1 MMEYKCI
8 SCGETKESSQ
18 PCSCPACGYK
28 MFPMPFDRKSILLS
42 EINGFLARLEVTDVT
57 REELVFKGKEK
68 DAQRFPDYE
77 RVVRYVTSF
86 ARTEDFQTGLLR
98 TVEQLKLHYTS
109 PFSKIYPVSFE
120 QIEQRIE
127 DYDPVLR
134 DAMRVIVP
142 KTVVDLPPA
151 DFGSVSLAYA
161 ETPNRYLWFSANE
174 LLDSLEKLA
183 NKIRIIFTETSTD
196 IIQSRRKIR
205 TTKRVTLKMRWN
217 PQLQKRKRFLPEST
231 S

>member
-8 SCGETKESSQ
+8 SCGATKESDQS
-18 PCSCPACGYK
+18 CSCPVCGYK
-28 MFPMPFDRKSILLS
+28 MFPMPFDRKNILLS
-42 EINGFLARLEVTDVT
+42 EINGFLAHLEVTDVT
-57 REELVFKGKEK
+57 RKELVFKGKEK

-127 DYDPVLR
+127 DYDPC
-134 DAMRVIVP
+134 P
-142 KTVVDLPPA
+142 
-151 DFGSVSLAYA
+151 S
-161 ETPNRYLWFSANE
+161 
-174 LLDSLEKLA
+174 
-183 NKIRIIFTETSTD
+183 
-196 IIQSRRKIR
+196 
-205 TTKRVTLKMRWN
+205 
-217 PQLQKRKRFLPEST
+217 
-231 S
+231 